1 MKRRATDWETDE
13 ETEMEGEQTRG
24 KGRRGKGI
32 RKSERGPRELYLWRR
47 VVMLEDSPGRICMV
61 FNEEGGARWRRII
74 KKKKKEREKH
84 SALNPSLRGKK
95 KKKKTLSSRY
105 AEVSL
110 FKSLTP
116 YVLLWKRG
124 YTDKSY
130 CHLKIVCYQQPS
142 FAFEIILGFSTSDL
156 EAYG

>member
-1 MKRRATDWETDE
+1 MCGGGEEEEVGSGKYMKRRATDWETDE

-24 KGRRGKGI
+24 KGRRGKGM

-74 KKKKKEREKH
+74 KKKKERNEREKH

-95 KKKKTLSSRY
+95 KNSFKQVRGGITFQVPHSLCFTL
-105 AEVSL
+105 EKEGTQIKV
-110 FKSLTP
+110 T
-116 YVLLWKRG
+116 V
-124 YTDKSY
+124 
-130 CHLKIVCYQQPS
+130 I
-142 FAFEIILGFSTSDL
+142 
-156 EAYG
+156 